1 MKNNQSLINSLFD
14 VMLENSEDFIAVID
28 EHGNAKYFNS
38 MAKRITGIDP
48 EKITATA
55 NIWENLFVDKV
66 TGLKLLNICRNLIK
80 NQRSLTIQRLEIF
93 DQNRQSTTL
102 SCQFKTIKT
111 EHNQP
116 GALISGKLTG
126 QSTADGSIN
135 PDHKYL
141 DIFQSAP
148 IGFFRSL
155 PEGRFLEANQSFAAM
170 LGFNSPFDLIKT
182 VTNIGNQVYFEPS
195 FRNEIV
201 SKAIMSKQ
209 LTTAETIFKTVSGKP
224 VNVRINVNAKYD
236 DEIQTTVLEGTV
248 ENISERKLDQEALK
262 RSEHEMTSLFTA
274 MDDLVF
280 IFGSDG
286 KYEYVAPTNPDLLVA
301 SSVELTGKYVKDF
314 MPAEIA
320 DNMLAKIRE
329 CLKSNQTEDM
339 IYPLSIREKNYWF
352 EVKFSPLTPQSV
364 IAVARDITDRVTKH
378 QVMEIM
384 LNIARAVGI
393 SDEINQL
400 FELIRKEISKL
411 IDTKNFF
418 IALYD
423 AEENALH
430 LPYFKDEKDSFE
442 YFPAEKT
449 LSALVLKQKKSKLL
463 RAGDI
468 QKLAGKGI
476 IKVVGS
482 PAKVWLGIPL
492 MAEGEVLGLLVVQDY
507 DNENAISTE
516 HRQLLEMISPQISL
530 SIFRKQAETALQES
544 NQTKDRF
551 FNIIAHDL
559 KNPFNAIIGFTSLLI
574 DEWNEFE
581 DDDKISMISSIK
593 SSSEGAFE
601 LLMNLL
607 EWSRLH
613 VGKISFEPEFIDY
626 NSLVKINFSLLRAN
640 AENKNIRLQVFGDCN
655 KMVWADPNMIKTVI
669 RNLITNAIKFTSE
682 NGTIRVDCSKNP
694 DYPGMMIL
702 SIKDT
707 GVGMTKEEIATIF
720 NLNHS
725 SSTTG
730 TQGETGTGLGLLL
743 CKEFIE
749 KNNGKIWIESELN
762 VGSTFYI
769 ALPTIPKI

>member
-1 MKNNQSLINSLFD
+1 MNSLCKI
-14 VMLENSEDFIAVID
+14 MLENSEDFIALVD
-28 EHGNAKYFNS
+28 EQGNVDYFNPV
-38 MAKRITGIDP
+38 AKKITGINP
-48 EKITATA
+48 EEMPAKAG
-55 NIWENLFVDKV
+55 IWEKLFKDQT

-80 NQRSLTIQRLEIF
+80 NNRTITIQQIELF
-93 DQNRQSTTL
+93 DQNRKPTAL
-102 SCQFKTIKT
+102 SCTLKAITLAPG
-111 EHNQP
+111 HA
-116 GALISGKLTG
+116 GALITGKILEH
-126 QSTADGSIN
+126 STTEMAAN
-135 PDHKYL
+135 PDQKYL
-141 DIFQSAP
+141 NIFQSAP

-155 PEGRFLEANQSFAAM
+155 PEGRFLEANQAFSAM
-170 LGFNSPFDLIKT
+170 LGFENPGELIKK
-182 VTNIGNQVYFEPS
+182 VYDIGNQIYFEPS
-195 FRNEIV
+195 LRSEIISEAID
-201 SKAIMSKQ
+201 SKR

-224 VNVRINVNAKYD
+224 INVRINVSAKYD

-248 ENISERKLDQEALK
+248 ENISERKLNQAALK
-262 RSEHEMTSLFTA
+262 KSEHEMTSLFSA

-280 IFGSDG
+280 IFDHNG
-286 KYEYVAPTNPDLLVA
+286 KYEYVAPTNPGLLVA
-301 SSVELTGKYVKDF
+301 SSDELTGKHLKDF
-314 MPAEIA
+314 LPAGIV
-320 DNMLAKIRE
+320 DNVLEKIRE
-329 CLKSNQTEDM
+329 SLKNNQTEDI
-339 IYPLSIREKNYWF
+339 IYPLNIKDKKYWF
-352 EVKFSPLTPQSV
+352 EAKFSPLTPQSV
-364 IAVARDITDRVTKH
+364 IAVVRDITDRVTKH

-393 SDEINQL
+393 SDEINEL

-423 AEENALH
+423 AEENALQ

-449 LSALVLKQKKSKLL
+449 LSALLLKQKKSKLL
-463 RAGDI
+463 KAGDI
-468 QKLAGKGI
+468 QKLAEKGT
-476 IKVVGS
+476 IKIVGS
-482 PAKVWLGIPL
+482 PARVWLGIPL
-492 MAEGEVLGLLVVQDY
+492 MVEGEVLGLMVVQDY

-516 HRQLLEMISPQISL
+516 HQQLLEMISPQISL

-640 AENKNIRLQVFGDCN
+640 AENKNIRLQSFGDCN
-655 KMVWADPNMIKTVI
+655 KMIWADPNMIKTVI
-669 RNLITNAIKFTSE
+669 RNLITNAIKFTPE
-682 NGTIRVDCSKNP
+682 NGTIRVECLKKP

-707 GVGMTKEEIATIF
+707 GVGMTKEETATIF